1 MLSRLLGPEIHWWGA
16 LLAIAADLVAAG
28 LAASLAAHVARRLL
42 LRATRGRVEASSIAH
57 QVNAVVRFVRG
68 TVFLLVALALA
79 TPALEAAGARIE
91 GGFSPSALASWV
103 LRSGLRVVLIAVL
116 AFVAIQGVSLFVSR
130 FESELAQAGDPGERE
145 RAKRAKT
152 LGDLIRNVADT
163 LIVTV
168 AVLMSLQEFQV
179 NVVPILTGAGILGV
193 AAGFGAQTLVR
204 DFISGFFLI
213 LEDQARV
220 GDFVTIGPTS
230 GVVQAINLRTVVLR
244 DVAGVVHVIP
254 NGSVDRIANHTKD
267 YSYSLVDLGVA
278 YKEDTDQVIAVAR
291 SVAEELQRDA
301 THGPSILAPL
311 EVLGVDAFA
320 ESQVTIRMRIKTL
333 PLKQWEV
340 GREFRRRIK
349 KAFDAQGIE
358 IPFPQRVVHVRERKA
373 AAP

>member
-1 MLSRLLGPEIHWWGA
+1 M
-16 LLAIAADLVAAG
+16 
-28 LAASLAAHVARRLL
+28 
-42 LRATRGRVEASSIAH
+42 
-57 QVNAVVRFVRG
+57 
-68 TVFLLVALALA
+68 
-79 TPALEAAGARIE
+79 
-91 GGFSPSALASWV
+91 
-103 LRSGLRVVLIAVL
+103 
-116 AFVAIQGVSLFVSR
+116 
-130 FESELAQAGDPGERE
+130 
-145 RAKRAKT
+145 
-152 LGDLIRNVADT
+152 
-163 LIVTV
+163 
-168 AVLMSLQEFQV
+168 